1 MLPYREPTWD
11 LMCVLIY
18 NVRDDPCYTNEDPGQ
33 SNMV

>member
-1 MLPYREPTWD
+1 MLSQREPTWV

-18 NVRDDPCYTNEDPGQ
+18 GVKDDPYFTDEDPGK

>member
-1 MLPYREPTWD
+1 MLPSREPTWD

-18 NVRDDPCYTNEDPGQ
+18 GIRDYPYYTDKDPGQ

>member
-1 MLPYREPTWD
+1 MLSYREPTWD

-18 NVRDDPCYTNEDPGQ
+18 GVTDGPYFTDEDPGQ